1 MCSCSG
7 VDCSRY
13 ITSASPLI
21 HFLTAVRLLLNINGK
36 FGWSRRGCH
45 YFCEVLVKLA
55 FHSKCFCLHSGGQ
68 YFFYP
73 ESVSCRMWRGC
84 FAGRMQSI
92 VNVEV
97 WCGGQ
102 KWQSAQR
109 PRSIVPA
116 FLLFPVSPLV
126 SHTHFIS
133 FISSNNRS
141 LRSTIQVFNAHIL
154 LVTFPAVSKST
165 VTS

>member
-13 ITSASPLI
+13 ITSAPPLI

-36 FGWSRRGCH
+36 FGWSRRGCR

-55 FHSKCFCLHSGGQ
+55 FHSKCFCLHSGSQ

-73 ESVSCRMWRGC
+73 ESVSCRMWRSC

-126 SHTHFIS
+126 SHTQASFHLLAATAEASALPYRYLMRAYSLWHF
-133 FISSNNRS
+133 
-141 LRSTIQVFNAHIL
+141 LR
-154 LVTFPAVSKST
+154 
-165 VTS
+165 

>member
-13 ITSASPLI
+13 ITSAPPLI

-36 FGWSRRGCH
+36 FGWSRRGCR

-55 FHSKCFCLHSGGQ
+55 FHSKCFCLHSGIFIPSRFPVVCGAVASQ
-68 YFFYP
+68 GGC
-73 ESVSCRMWRGC
+73 SLLWMWR
-84 FAGRMQSI
+84 
-92 VNVEV
+92 
-97 WCGGQ
+97 CGAVARNDNQ
-102 KWQSAQR
+102 HSDPFYCA
-109 PRSIVPA
+109 S
-116 FLLFPVSPLV
+116 LPLISCV
-126 SHTHFIS
+126 ASRLPHSGFIS
-133 FISSNNRS
+133 FISSNSRS

-154 LVTFPAVSKST
+154 LLIFPAVSKST